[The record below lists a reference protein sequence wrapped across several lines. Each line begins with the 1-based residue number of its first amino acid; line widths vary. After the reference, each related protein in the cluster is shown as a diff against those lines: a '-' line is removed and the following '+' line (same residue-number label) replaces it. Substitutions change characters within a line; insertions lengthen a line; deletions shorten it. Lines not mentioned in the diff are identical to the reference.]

1 MRIEIDELLKGIDCS
16 CGSHHTCAIENV
28 VIRRGAI
35 EELAALISGY
45 HKILLVADENTY
57 VTCGERA
64 LAQIGDK
71 LACRY
76 VFPGDTV
83 LIPDERAIAQLQAVL
98 TEDTDLIVGI
108 GSGVIQDLCKYVSFK
123 ARLPYYI
130 IATAPSMD
138 GYASK
143 GAAMIIGNMKVTYT
157 AHVPKAIIGDV
168 DVLKGAPLEMIQ
180 SGYGDIVG
188 KYSCLND
195 WKLAALIYG
204 EDFCQYVYDLIYA
217 MTERVAP
224 LGQALLDREPEAI
237 ATLMEAIVI
246 IGIAMAYVG
255 SSRPASGSEHHMSHY
270 FEVIGI
276 MKDEPYF
283 MHGTDVLYSAYY
295 TQKLRERILSQG
307 NPDFYAGF
315 DREAWIS
322 KMHQVYYQAAEGVI
336 SLQDEMGRY
345 THDRKTVHQEKWEQI
360 RALLSEPPSSAKM
373 LEYLRTIQLDI
384 AEFEKTY
391 GPEKIQN
398 AIWYAKDLKDRY
410 TVLWLHYDLFH
421 NWA

>member
-1 MRIEIDELLKGIDCS
+1 MKTEIEELLKGIDCT
-16 CGSHHTCAIENV
+16 CGCHHSCAIESV
-28 VIRRGAI
+28 VIGNGAI
-35 EELAALISGY
+35 EKLAPLISGY
-45 HKILLVADENTY
+45 QKILLVADENTFA
-57 VTCGERA
+57 TCGQRV
-64 LAQIGDK
+64 LAQIGSK
-71 LACRY
+71 LESQY

-83 LIPDERAIAQLQAVL
+83 LIPDERAIAKLQAVL
-98 TEDTDLIVGI
+98 SKQTDLIIGI
-108 GSGVIQDLCKYVSFK
+108 GSGVIQDLCKYVSFN
-123 ARLPYYI
+123 AGLPYFI
-130 IATAPSMD
+130 VATAPSMD

-143 GAAMIIGNMKVTYT
+143 GAAMIIGNMKVTYN

-168 DVLKGAPLEMIQ
+168 DVLKEAPLDMIQ

-224 LGQALLDREPEAI
+224 LGQALLDRDPEAV

-295 TQKLRERILSQG
+295 TQKLRERILAEGDPQL
-307 NPDFYAGF
+307 YAEH
-315 DREAWIS
+315 DREKWIE
-322 KMHQVYYQAAEGVI
+322 KIHEVYYQAAEGVI

-345 THDRKTVHQEKWEQI
+345 VHDRRPVHQAKWAQI
-360 RALLSEPPSSAKM
+360 RGLLAEPPSSEKM
-373 LEYLRTIQLDI
+373 LQYLHTIGLDI

-398 AIWYAKDLKDRY
+398 AIWYSKDLKDRY
-410 TVLWLHYDLFH
+410 TVLWLYYDLFH
-421 NWA
+421 AQG